1 MIRSKTF
8 ENATIERKTEEKSQ
22 DTKLSNANF
31 SCLILMQCNYAI
43 DYHAI
48 DYKIMQVTYTTN
60 KKNSY
65 IFICCNLRKA
75 FSNRYT
81 FLKSL
86 TLLCLEDSKF
96 DMATL
101 THLSIISQNIKY
113 EEGNYIYTNIN

>member
-1 MIRSKTF
+1 
-8 ENATIERKTEEKSQ
+8 
-22 DTKLSNANF
+22 
-31 SCLILMQCNYAI
+31 MQSNYAI

-48 DYKIMQVTYTTN
+48 DYKIMQVNYTTN
-60 KKNSY
+60 KRNSY

-101 THLSIISQNIKY
+101 THLSIIYQNIKY